1 MKLKTYLHFYH
12 LKLHLI
18 SLLTRPTLLINNVPT
33 LNFENYMFQ
42 NLHHNLV
49 SIYNVFLLLK
59 SCKHSSKILISISP
73 FCNNLPPFVSILNY
87 MFKYRLFWFFFTL
100 FFPIINVIE
109 ARFYYLFIDAY
120 ELYSTLSICLYK

>member
-18 SLLTRPTLLINNVPT
+18 SLLALLINNAPT

-59 SCKHSSKILISISP
+59 PCKHSSTILMSVSP
-73 FCNNLPPFVSILNY
+73 FFNNLPPLVSILDC
-87 MFKYRLFWFFFTL
+87 MFKYRLFWFFLTS
-100 FFPIINVIE
+100 FFPIVNVIE
-109 ARFYYLFIDAY
+109 ASFYCLFIDAY
-120 ELYSTLSICLYK
+120 KLFSTLSVCLYK